1 MLILQ
6 ELSSIAPQQAYNNN
20 LVQFTQKNY
29 EMHEKIVDQL
39 EDVADDINIKLP
51 EQPSPMYQSHLTILR
66 STEQEN
72 FDDEFIDF
80 VSRVDENVYRDYKD
94 AAVNA
99 DNEEVRVL
107 AARFISFQRESL
119 NQINNLAVRV
129 NDAKKG

>member
-51 EQPSPMYQSHLTILR
+51 DQPSPMYQSHLTILR

-72 FDDEFIDF
+72 FDDDFIDF
-80 VSRVDENVYRDYKD
+80 VSRVYENVYRDYKD

-99 DNEEVRVL
+99 DNDEVRVL

>member
-1 MLILQ
+1 LLILQ

-72 FDDEFIDF
+72 FDDDFIDF
-80 VSRVDENVYRDYKD
+80 VSRVDENVYRDYKG
-94 AAVNA
+94 AAVNV
-99 DNEEVRVL
+99 DTEEVRVL

>member
-72 FDDEFIDF
+72 FDDDFIDF
-80 VSRVDENVYRDYKD
+80 VSRVDENVYRDYKG
-94 AAVNA
+94 AAVNV
-99 DNEEVRVL
+99 DTEEVRVL

>member
-1 MLILQ
+1 
-6 ELSSIAPQQAYNNN
+6 
-20 LVQFTQKNY
+20 
-29 EMHEKIVDQL
+29 MHEKIVDQL

>member
-1 MLILQ
+1 LLILQ